1 MRTELWNKMNNTTS
15 APNIAVIASLIGDNA
30 RAKMLT
36 ALLGGKALTA
46 TELALEADITSQT
59 ASTHLAKLVDGQLL
73 HVRKQGRHKYFQL
86 MNLSVAQLLESLLN
100 ISVDL
105 APSKV
110 STGPSDI
117 RLKQAR
123 ICYDHL
129 AGELAVD
136 IYDSLHKQNFIID
149 NGSETL
155 LTDLGKEFFSSI
167 GFDFYQ
173 IKKSKRPICK
183 SCLDWSERRNHLAGI
198 LGQWVLNDMFEKGW
212 AERALDSRIINIS
225 KTSLVKIKSRYQFFG
240 K

>member
-1 MRTELWNKMNNTTS
+1 MNNTTS
-15 APNIAVIASLIGDNA
+15 EPNIAVVANLIGDNA

-86 MNLSVAQLLESLLN
+86 MNASIAQLLESLLN
-100 ISVDL
+100 ISASL
-105 APSKV
+105 APEQV

-129 AGELAVD
+129 AGELGVEV
-136 IYDSLHKQNFIID
+136 YDALKRQDFIID

-167 GFDFYQ
+167 GFDFSQ
-173 IKKSKRPICK
+173 VKKSKRPICK

-198 LGQWVLNDMFEKGW
+198 LGQWMLNDMFDKGW
-212 AERALDSRIINIS
+212 LERALDSRVINVS
-225 KTSLVKIKSRYQFFG
+225 NAGLNRIKYHYNLS
-240 K
+240 

>member
-1 MRTELWNKMNNTTS
+1 MNNKTS
-15 APNIAVIASLIGDNA
+15 EPNIAVVANLIGDNA

-86 MNLSVAQLLESLLN
+86 MNASIAQLLESLLN
-100 ISVDL
+100 ISANL
-105 APSKV
+105 APEQV
-110 STGPSDI
+110 STGPNDI

-129 AGELAVD
+129 AGELGVE
-136 IYDSLHKQNFIID
+136 IYDALKRQAFIID
-149 NGSETL
+149 NVSETL

-167 GFDFYQ
+167 GFDFSQ

-198 LGQWVLNDMFEKGW
+198 LGQWMLNDMFDKGW
-212 AERALDSRIINIS
+212 LERALDSRVINVS
-225 KTSLVKIKSRYQFFG
+225 NAGLNRIKYHYNLS
-240 K
+240 

>member
-1 MRTELWNKMNNTTS
+1 MNNTTS
-15 APNIAVIASLIGDNA
+15 EPNIAVVANLIGDNA

-86 MNLSVAQLLESLLN
+86 MNASIAQLLESLLN
-100 ISVDL
+100 ISANL
-105 APSKV
+105 APEQV

-129 AGELAVD
+129 AGELGVE
-136 IYDSLHKQNFIID
+136 IYDALKQHAFIID
-149 NGSETL
+149 NGCETL
-155 LTDLGKEFFSSI
+155 LTDLGKKFFSSI
-167 GFDFYQ
+167 GFDFSQ
-173 IKKSKRPICK
+173 VKKSKRPICK

-198 LGQWVLNDMFEKGW
+198 LGQWMLDDMFKKGW

-225 KTSLVKIKSRYQFFG
+225 KTSLVKIKSRYQLPG

>member
-1 MRTELWNKMNNTTS
+1 MNNTLS
-15 APNIAVIASLIGDNA
+15 EPNIAVVANLIGDNT
-30 RAKMLT
+30 RAKMLI

-73 HVRKQGRHKYFQL
+73 QVRKQGRHKYFQL

-105 APSKV
+105 APSKI
-110 STGPSDI
+110 STGPNDI

-136 IYDSLHKQNFIID
+136 IYDALQNHNFIID
-149 NGSETL
+149 NGCETL
-155 LTDLGKEFFSSI
+155 LTDLGQKFFISI
-167 GFDFYQ
+167 GFDFSE

-198 LGQWVLNDMFEKGW
+198 LGQWMLDDMLNKGW
-212 AERALDSRIINIS
+212 LEREFDSRIINIT
-225 KTSLVKIKSRYQFFG
+225 KASLAKIKNRFNL
-240 K
+240 

>member
-1 MRTELWNKMNNTTS
+1 MNNTTS
-15 APNIAVIASLIGDNA
+15 EPNIAVVANLIGDNA

-86 MNLSVAQLLESLLN
+86 MNASIAQLLESLLN
-100 ISVDL
+100 ISANL
-105 APSKV
+105 APEQV
-110 STGPSDI
+110 STGPNDI

-129 AGELAVD
+129 AGELGVE
-136 IYDSLHKQNFIID
+136 IYDALKQKAFIID

-167 GFDFYQ
+167 GFDFSQ

-198 LGQWVLNDMFEKGW
+198 LGQWMLNDMFDKGW
-212 AERALDSRIINIS
+212 LERALDSRVINVS
-225 KTSLVKIKSRYQFFG
+225 NAGLNRIKYHYNLS
-240 K
+240 

>member
-1 MRTELWNKMNNTTS
+1 MNNTTS
-15 APNIAVIASLIGDNA
+15 EPNIAVVANLIGDNA

-86 MNLSVAQLLESLLN
+86 MNASIAQLLESLLN
-100 ISVDL
+100 ISANL
-105 APSKV
+105 APEQV
-110 STGPSDI
+110 STGPSDT

-129 AGELAVD
+129 AGELGVE
-136 IYDSLHKQNFIID
+136 IYDALKQQAFIID

-155 LTDLGKEFFSSI
+155 LTDLGKKFFSSI
-167 GFDFYQ
+167 GFDFSQ
-173 IKKSKRPICK
+173 VKKSKRPICK

-198 LGQWVLNDMFEKGW
+198 LGQWMLDDMFKKGW
-212 AERALDSRIINIS
+212 AERALDSRVINVS
-225 KTSLVKIKSRYQFFG
+225 NTSLEKIKLRYQLPG

>member
-1 MRTELWNKMNNTTS
+1 MNNTTS
-15 APNIAVIASLIGDNA
+15 EPNIAVVANLIGDNT

-86 MNLSVAQLLESLLN
+86 MNASIAQLLESLLN
-100 ISVDL
+100 ISANL
-105 APSKV
+105 APKKV

-129 AGELAVD
+129 AGELGVE
-136 IYDSLHKQNFIID
+136 IYDALKQKAFIID

-167 GFDFYQ
+167 GFDFSQ
-173 IKKSKRPICK
+173 VKKSKRPICK

-198 LGQWVLNDMFEKGW
+198 LGQWMLNDMFDKGW
-212 AERALDSRIINIS
+212 LERALDSRVINVS
-225 KTSLVKIKSRYQFFG
+225 NAGLNRIKYHYNLS
-240 K
+240 

>member
-1 MRTELWNKMNNTTS
+1 MNNTTS
-15 APNIAVIASLIGDNA
+15 EPNIAVVANLIGDNA

-86 MNLSVAQLLESLLN
+86 MNASIAQLLENLLN
-100 ISVDL
+100 ISVNL
-105 APSKV
+105 APEQV
-110 STGPSDI
+110 STGPNDI

-129 AGELAVD
+129 AGELGVE
-136 IYDSLHKQNFIID
+136 IYDALKQQAFIID

-167 GFDFYQ
+167 GFDLSQ

-198 LGQWVLNDMFEKGW
+198 LGQWMLNDMFDKGW
-212 AERALDSRIINIS
+212 LERALDSRVINVS
-225 KTSLVKIKSRYQFFG
+225 NAALNRIKYHYNLS
-240 K
+240 

>member
-1 MRTELWNKMNNTTS
+1 MNNTTS
-15 APNIAVIASLIGDNA
+15 EPNIAVVANLIGDNA

-86 MNLSVAQLLESLLN
+86 MNASIAQLLESLLN
-100 ISVDL
+100 ISVNL
-105 APSKV
+105 APEQV

-129 AGELAVD
+129 AGELGVE
-136 IYDSLHKQNFIID
+136 IYDALKQQAFIID

-155 LTDLGKEFFSSI
+155 LSDLGKEFFSSI
-167 GFDFYQ
+167 GFDFSQ
-173 IKKSKRPICK
+173 VKKSKRPICK

-198 LGQWVLNDMFEKGW
+198 LGQWMLNDMFEKGW
-212 AERALDSRIINIS
+212 LERALDSRVINVS
-225 KTSLVKIKSRYQFFG
+225 NAGLNRIKYHYNLS
-240 K
+240 

>member
-1 MRTELWNKMNNTTS
+1 MNNTTS
-15 APNIAVIASLIGDNA
+15 EPNIAVVANLIGDNT

-86 MNLSVAQLLESLLN
+86 MNASVAQLLESLLN
-100 ISVDL
+100 ISADL
-105 APSKV
+105 ASSRI

-117 RLKQAR
+117 RLKKSR

-129 AGELAVD
+129 AGELGVD

-149 NGSETL
+149 NGSETMI
-155 LTDLGKEFFSSI
+155 TDSGKKFFSSI
-167 GFDFYQ
+167 GFDFNQ
-173 IKKSKRPICK
+173 TKKSKRPICK
-183 SCLDWSERRNHLAGI
+183 SCLDWSERRNHLAGV
-198 LGQWVLNDMFEKGW
+198 LGQWMLSDMFAKGW
-212 AERALDSRIINIS
+212 VERALDSRVINIS
-225 KTSLVKIKSRYQFFG
+225 KISLTKIKSRY
-240 K
+240 KL

>member
-1 MRTELWNKMNNTTS
+1 MHTELWNKMNNTTS
-15 APNIAVIASLIGDNA
+15 EPNIAVVANLIGDNA

-73 HVRKQGRHKYFQL
+73 HLRKQGRHKYFQL
-86 MNLSVAQLLESLLN
+86 MNASIAQLLENLLN
-100 ISVDL
+100 ISVNL
-105 APSKV
+105 APEQV
-110 STGPSDI
+110 STGPNDI

-129 AGELAVD
+129 AGELGVE
-136 IYDSLHKQNFIID
+136 IYDALKQQAFIID

-167 GFDFYQ
+167 GFDFSQ

-198 LGQWVLNDMFEKGW
+198 LGQWMLNDMFDKGW
-212 AERALDSRIINIS
+212 LERALDSRVINVS
-225 KTSLVKIKSRYQFFG
+225 NAALNRIKYHYNLS
-240 K
+240 